1 MKGSSPMRQLLT
13 SLVSSEKVV
22 TTEAKAKALK
32 REIDRLI
39 SRSKNLNLVTRRK
52 ALALFTKKGAA
63 QKFIDQI
70 VPQFSQRIGGY
81 VRIVKLSYRR
91 GDRAPQARVEFVEEI
106 KPASPPVKKEVPT
119 KAKPKTAVKKI
130 KSAKKP
136 AKRVTKN
143 AKTAKAK

>member
-1 MKGSSPMRQLLT
+1 MRQLLT
-13 SLVSSEKVV
+13 SLVFSGKVV

-39 SRSKNLNLVTRRK
+39 SRSKNLSLVTRRK
-52 ALALFTKKGAA
+52 ALALFTKKSAA

-70 VPQFSQRIGGY
+70 VPQFSRRIGGY
-81 VRIVKLSYRR
+81 VRVVKLSYRR

-106 KPASPPVKKEVPT
+106 KSKVEEVKKVTEVKKA
-119 KAKPKTAVKKI
+119 KAKPKKVG
-130 KSAKKP
+130 KSKSVGGVV
-136 AKRVTKN
+136 KRVTKN

>member
-81 VRIVKLSYRR
+81 VRVVKLSYRR
-91 GDRAPQARVEFVEEI
+91 GDRAPQARGEFVEEI
-106 KPASPPVKKEVPT
+106 KPAKEKPKGEAKTGGVKKPT
-119 KAKPKTAVKKI
+119 KKGKKKTK
-130 KSAKKP
+130 
-136 AKRVTKN
+136 
-143 AKTAKAK
+143 

>member
-1 MKGSSPMRQLLT
+1 MRQLLT

-81 VRIVKLSYRR
+81 VRVVKLSYRR
-91 GDRAPQARVEFVEEI
+91 GDRAPQARE
-106 KPASPPVKKEVPT
+106 S
-119 KAKPKTAVKKI
+119 KAEGG
-130 KSAKKP
+130 S
-136 AKRVTKN
+136 
-143 AKTAKAK
+143 

>member
-81 VRIVKLSYRR
+81 VRVVKLSYRR
-91 GDRAPQARVEFVEEI
+91 GDRATQARGEFVEEI
-106 KPASPPVKKEVPT
+106 KPAQT
-119 KAKPKTAVKKI
+119 
-130 KSAKKP
+130 
-136 AKRVTKN
+136 N
-143 AKTAKAK
+143 AKVGANTGSVK